1 MRNTKSTPNTEMTK
15 NTKNSED
22 LDNSHHPEEMSK
34 ISVDILTEN
43 FATLARAKGGIP
55 KLRETILQL
64 AVQGR
69 LVGQDPADEPASVM
83 LERIQQEKA
92 RLVREKTIKKAK
104 ALPPVDADEVPY
116 ALPEGWEWTRFGTI
130 LSEVQPGFAC
140 GKRDNDGGIIQL
152 RMNNVNTKGKFI
164 WEKIIKI
171 PKDYSDKIDF
181 FLLEEGDVLFNNTN
195 STDLVG
201 KSARFDHFNEP
212 VVFSNHFT
220 RLRVADENPDTFF
233 IALWLNHL
241 WQNGYFK
248 NLCNKWINQ
257 SAVNRE
263 KLINIAFPLPPL
275 PEQHRIVERVD
286 TLMALC
292 DELEARQDV
301 EGERRRMLLESVLH
315 ALQDGTDPEGVAAA
329 REIFAANFDLLV
341 DDTESIAEL
350 RKTILQ
356 LAVQGRLVDQDP
368 ADEPASVLL
377 ERISAEKARLVKEKK
392 IKKAKGLPPVD
403 ADEVPY
409 ALPEGWVW
417 TRLDDL
423 SYISTGSTP
432 SRTNSDYYQ
441 CGTIPWVT
449 SSLTSLDCI
458 EESKEHITEIA
469 LKECKLKIYPIGT
482 LLVALYGQGKTRG
495 QVSELKIES
504 TINQACAAVVFF
516 KNQLNVKEYV
526 KTVLIGNYENIRSIS
541 AGGAQPNLNIS
552 KIKNTYIPLP
562 PIAEQ
567 HRIVERVDA
576 LMALCDEL
584 EARVRAQED
593 AAERLLAS
601 VCDGICG

>member
-34 ISVDILTEN
+34 ISVGILTEN

-69 LVGQDPADEPASVM
+69 LVPQDPADEPASVL
-83 LERIQQEKA
+83 LERIQKEKA
-92 RLVREKTIKKAK
+92 RLVKEKTFKKAK

-116 ALPEGWEWTRFGTI
+116 VLPEGWVWTKLNEIVTKIGSGSTPRG
-130 LSEVQPGFAC
+130 
-140 GKRDNDGGIIQL
+140 GKSVYQDNGIPFIRSQNVWNEGL
-152 RMNNVNTKGKFI
+152 RLESVAYIPIEIHQNMSATFVN
-164 WEKIIKI
+164 
-171 PKDYSDKIDF
+171 PKDILLNITGASIGRSSLVSEDF
-181 FLLEEGDVLFNNTN
+181 CEGNV
-195 STDLVG
+195 SQHV
-201 KSARFDHFNEP
+201 SIIRS
-212 VVFSNHFT
+212 V
-220 RLRVADENPDTFF
+220 DENVRYFLHLVIISPYFQKMIMDQQVGISREGLSKKMLEQF
-233 IALWLNHL
+233 I
-241 WQNGYFK
+241 
-248 NLCNKWINQ
+248 
-257 SAVNRE
+257 V
-263 KLINIAFPLPPL
+263 PLPPL

-292 DELEARQDV
+292 DELEARQDA
-301 EGERRRMLLESVLH
+301 EAKRRRMLLESVLH

-341 DDTESIAEL
+341 DDTESIADL

-356 LAVQGRLVDQDP
+356 LAVQGRLVEQDP

-417 TRLDDL
+417 TRLGNIIDL
-423 SYISTGSTP
+423 ISGQHIQK
-432 SRTNSDYYQ
+432 SDYHDSPR
-441 CGTIPWVT
+441 GIPYITGPIDFGEQYPIISKWTDKPKSISKENNILVTVKGAGLGKCNLVNLPELAISRQLMAIHCIGVDFRFIFIFIKSNYDYFQRKGVGIAIPGISREDVT
-449 SSLTSLDCI
+449 S
-458 EESKEHITEIA
+458 
-469 LKECKLKIYPIGT
+469 
-482 LLVALYGQGKTRG
+482 
-495 QVSELKIES
+495 
-504 TINQACAAVVFF
+504 
-516 KNQLNVKEYV
+516 
-526 KTVLIGNYENIRSIS
+526 
-541 AGGAQPNLNIS
+541 
-552 KIKNTYIPLP
+552 IPLSLP
-562 PIAEQ
+562 PLPEQ
-567 HRIVERVDA
+567 HRIVERVDT

-584 EARVRAQED
+584 DARVRAQED